1 MPGTTLENVVDF
13 FRRFGFFDVLLPF
26 LLVFTVVFAIL
37 EKSRILGEVKIGD
50 ETHPQK
56 NLDAMVAFVVALLV
70 VVATK
75 VVGVINNALPK
86 VALLIVVALS
96 FLLLIG
102 MFIAPGGL
110 FEAIEKV
117 KGLKTTLIVSSLILV
132 ILIFL
137 GTLETKSG
145 DSWLNYI
152 LKYTFQNWD
161 SAIVGSVLIFIV
173 FIGVI
178 LFVVNGSKEKSEGKK
193 SSS

>member
-1 MPGTTLENVVDF
+1 
-13 FRRFGFFDVLLPF
+13 
-26 LLVFTVVFAIL
+26 
-37 EKSRILGEVKIGD
+37 
-50 ETHPQK
+50 
-56 NLDAMVAFVVALLV
+56 
-70 VVATK
+70 
-75 VVGVINNALPK
+75 
-86 VALLIVVALS
+86 
-96 FLLLIG
+96 

-117 KGLKTTLIVSSLILV
+117 KGLKTTLIISSLILV